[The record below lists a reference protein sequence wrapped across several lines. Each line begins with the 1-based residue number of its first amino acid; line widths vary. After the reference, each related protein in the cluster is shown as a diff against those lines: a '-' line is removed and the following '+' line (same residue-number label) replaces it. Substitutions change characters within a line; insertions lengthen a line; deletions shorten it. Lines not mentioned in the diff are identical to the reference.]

1 MTRILAAIIAAAAL
15 ALSPPAARAAKA
27 DGGEE
32 LIGLLLGIG
41 AVYAIGKGI
50 ERARA
55 PEQLREAEPQPV
67 HELRWRDGG
76 YRGQTPTRRLPRDC
90 LATFDT
96 WHGEIRGFAADCLAR
111 SMHQPGRL
119 PSLCAIGTRVGHRDA
134 TIYSARC
141 LQIEGWR
148 LAGTRV
154 HREYAPDWRGGG
166 RLGP

>member
-1 MTRILAAIIAAAAL
+1 MTRVLAAIVAAAAL
-15 ALSPPAARAAKA
+15 ALSPPAKA

-111 SMHQPGRL
+111 SMHHPGRL
-119 PSLCAIGTRVGHRDA
+119 PSLCAIGTRVGHRDT

-141 LQIEGWR
+141 LQLEGWEIAER
-148 LAGTRV
+148 SPGWR
-154 HREYAPDWRGGG
+154 RAPEWRGGG
-166 RLGP
+166 YRGP